1 MLMRLLR
8 TYLAP
13 YKKQLFVITC
23 LQLAATIAS
32 LYLPSLNGDIVDNGI
47 ATGKVTYILEMGGV
61 MLAIAAAQIACSI
74 EAVYVGANVAMSF
87 GRDLRGGIFHH
98 VGLLSAREVGKV
110 GAPSLITRTTN
121 DVQQVQMLVL
131 MSVTM
136 LVMAPIMCVG
146 GIIMALRED
155 LALSK
160 LLLVCIPVLAA
171 SIGFIIGRMIPK
183 FRIMQPKID
192 TVNRVLRE
200 QITGMRVVRAFVR
213 EPVEADRFDVAN
225 ADLTRIALSIGKLQ
239 AMMWPT
245 VMLVFN
251 ASSVAVLWF
260 GAHKV
265 AEGALETGSLIA
277 YLAYLIQIL
286 VAVMMAS
293 FMSIMIPRAAASAE
307 RIVEV
312 LDMDPQVAPPAKPV
326 TPTVQTGVV
335 ELRGVEYKYPGASA
349 PVLSDISFVAKPGE
363 LTAIIG
369 STGAGKTTLLELIP
383 RLADPTAGQVL
394 VDGVDVRDRAP
405 EELWARIGVVPQ
417 RAYLFSG
424 TVASNLRFGNPDAT
438 DEQLW
443 QALAVAQGKDFVAQ
457 MPQALE
463 SPIAQGGTNVSGGQ
477 RQRLS
482 IARALLREPAVLLL
496 DDSFSALDLA
506 TEARLR
512 NALAPKL
519 AQTAVIMVA
528 QRVASIRHAQQIIVL
543 DAGRIVGKGTHD
555 QLVTTC
561 PTYAEIVTSQTEDQE
576 AAA

>member
-8 TYLAP
+8 TYLRP
-13 YKKQLFVITC
+13 YKNQLFVITL

-32 LYLPSLNGDIVDNGI
+32 LYLPSLNGRIIDNGI
-47 ATGKVTYILEMGGV
+47 ATGNTTYILEMGGL
-61 MLAIAAAQIACSI
+61 MLAIAAAQIGCSI
-74 EAVYVGANVAMSF
+74 GAVNIGAKVAMGY
-87 GRDLRGGIFHH
+87 GRDLRAGIFHH
-98 VGLLSAREVGKV
+98 IGLLSAREVGKV

-136 LVMAPIMCVG
+136 LVMAPIMCIG
-146 GIIMALRED
+146 GIVMALRED

-160 LLLVCIPVLAA
+160 LLLVCIPALAA
-171 SIGFIIGRMIPK
+171 SIGIIIGRMIPK

-213 EPVEADRFDVAN
+213 EPVEAERFDVAN
-225 ADLTRIALSIGKLQ
+225 GDLTRIALSIGKLQ
-239 AMMWPT
+239 ALMWPT

-260 GAHKV
+260 GSHKV
-265 AEGALETGSLIA
+265 AEHTLEVGSLTA
-277 YLAYLIQIL
+277 YIAYLIQIL

-293 FMSIMIPRAAASAE
+293 FMSIMIPRAAACAE

-312 LDMDPQVAPPAKPV
+312 LDIEPQVKPPANPV
-326 TPTVQTGVV
+326 TPTSLTGVV

-349 PVLSDISFVAKPGE
+349 AVLSDISFVAKPGE

-394 VDGVDVRDRAP
+394 VDGVDVRERAP
-405 EELWARIGVVPQ
+405 EELWSRIGVVPQ

-424 TVASNLRFGNPDAT
+424 TVATNLRFGNPNAT

-443 QALAVAQGKDFVAQ
+443 QALEVAQGKDFVAA
-457 MPQALE
+457 MPQGLE

-519 AQTAVIMVA
+519 AKTAVIMVA
-528 QRVASIRHAQQIIVL
+528 QRVASIRHAQQIVVL

-555 QLVTTC
+555 QLVLTC
-561 PTYAEIVTSQTEDQE
+561 PTYAEIVTSQTEEQE